1 MSHTHISRVIVGHAS
16 CFNVAC
22 VKKNISHAQTS
33 LAHISR
39 SNSMRLLHKNRRF
52 RSIWFGTRDNCGRA
66 SFFNFVLVLA
76 GSFHGH
82 IVSKCQQR

>member
-1 MSHTHISRVIVGHAS
+1 MSHTHTCISRVIVGHAS
-16 CFNVAC
+16 MWHVS
-22 VKKNISHAQTS
+22 KK
-33 LAHISR
+33 ISR
-39 SNSMRLLHKNRRF
+39 TNTSDFSLTSMRLLHKNRRF

-82 IVSKCQQR
+82 TVSKCQQR